1 VASPST
7 AARRECVEAGTTVE
21 VSYHGHSGIG
31 RLLARFYARA
41 GGGLVDL
48 DPSAGTD
55 VANAGLVYFN
65 GHVLAMSEDDL
76 PYHFRVADDG
86 DLETIGRY
94 RHSAASSTQ
103 RGAEPDRYALREE
116 PRRSHAP
123 VSV

>member
-1 VASPST
+1 
-7 AARRECVEAGTTVE
+7 
-21 VSYHGHSGIG
+21 
-31 RLLARFYARA
+31 
-41 GGGLVDL
+41 
-48 DPSAGTD
+48 
-55 VANAGLVYFN
+55 
-65 GHVLAMSEDDL
+65 MSEDDL

-123 VSV
+123 VRV